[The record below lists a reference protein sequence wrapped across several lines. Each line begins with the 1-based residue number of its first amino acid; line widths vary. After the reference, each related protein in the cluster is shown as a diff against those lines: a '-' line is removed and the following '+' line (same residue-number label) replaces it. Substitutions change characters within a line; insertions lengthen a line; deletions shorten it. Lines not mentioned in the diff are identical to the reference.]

1 MEQEEDDLPVFG
13 DNLMELMNTNG
24 KYPMAIEDLSDDEK
38 EDYYIKD
45 TDAIIV
51 AGKIVIILSFRKN
64 NTQVLKFTSMNKREI
79 IFMYIMKLC
88 SLPFLWISSG
98 SRLVLDPSTAGPPP
112 KETMPLLLVSFH
124 KSKYGI

>member
-51 AGKIVIILSFRKN
+51 AGKIVALLSFRKN
-64 NTQVLKFTSMNKREI
+64 STQVLKFMSMNKREI
-79 IFMYIMKLC
+79 IFMYIMK
-88 SLPFLWISSG
+88 
-98 SRLVLDPSTAGPPP
+98 
-112 KETMPLLLVSFH
+112 
-124 KSKYGI
+124 

>member
-51 AGKIVIILSFRKN
+51 AGKIV
-64 NTQVLKFTSMNKREI
+64 T
-79 IFMYIMKLC
+79 
-88 SLPFLWISSG
+88 
-98 SRLVLDPSTAGPPP
+98 
-112 KETMPLLLVSFH
+112 LL
-124 KSKYGI
+124 

>member
-51 AGKIVIILSFRKN
+51 AGKIVCLLSFRKK
-64 NTQVLKFTSMNKREI
+64 NTRVLKSMSMNKRET
-79 IFMYIMKLC
+79 
-88 SLPFLWISSG
+88 ISMSITK
-98 SRLVLDPSTAGPPP
+98 SCFPPSP
-112 KETMPLLLVSFH
+112 
-124 KSKYGI
+124 